1 VIIELLFAS
10 SKGTGIGMAI
20 GGIAAVLVV
29 SAVFY
34 VIGRGEDRDRA
45 ASAAA
50 RATAPGDEPAQPPE
64 AGESPSAPAGR
75 SRSPRATRRRPRR

>member
-1 VIIELLFAS
+1 MIELLLAS

-20 GGIAAVLVV
+20 GGIVAVLVI

-45 ASAAA
+45 A
-50 RATAPGDEPAQPPE
+50 ATVGEDPAHPPAPDD
-64 AGESPSAPAGR
+64 
-75 SRSPRATRRRPRR
+75 ATREMGGPAPPR

>member
-1 VIIELLFAS
+1 MIELLLAS
-10 SKGTGIGMAI
+10 SKGTGIGMAV

-50 RATAPGDEPAQPPE
+50 RATEPGDERAQPRE
-64 AGESPSAPAGR
+64 AGESPSAPAAR
-75 SRSPRATRRRPRR
+75 SRTPRTARRRPRR